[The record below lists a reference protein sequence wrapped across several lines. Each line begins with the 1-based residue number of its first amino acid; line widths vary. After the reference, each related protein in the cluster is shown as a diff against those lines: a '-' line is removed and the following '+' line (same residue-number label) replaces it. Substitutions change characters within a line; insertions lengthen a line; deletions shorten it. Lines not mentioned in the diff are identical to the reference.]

1 MFGLDDQSIPH
12 WQALGSGK
20 KERKSLQ
27 KMLKK
32 LGKKRSRAHSSDS
45 DSSESSE
52 DELDGEAVGQQ
63 NLSQTQL
70 QWYAYVQHTGTEEQM
85 KALKK
90 PEKAF
95 RAEALLQV
103 QTERRNLEAAYVNL
117 YEQWRPRLEQLFS
130 SWQVHRGRQLEAELT
145 ANKLALLAQSPDSS
159 DGAKLRFGWQLD
171 TQRNIVMQRE
181 VELRTI
187 LEELNKMKQSMSF
200 SQQEGK
206 PFEFAELWMKSWRQK
221 QRAFLDENPEAR
233 KELKATEREFDK
245 LQKQIKEKSI
255 IDTLVALRQD
265 AEVRPAPRKG
275 RGEDE
280 RPEKKKRRN
289 EDEPNN
295 RFPPLELV
303 KADKLSESLKGSYI
317 PKLSSATS
325 GYKGKYLL
333 SKPAT
338 EGFKYECAICLRK
351 GHHFMHCGAKEL
363 SLPGVVTRPDGVNKI
378 VTYRE
383 LYKKGLIDAEGK
395 KI

>member
-1 MFGLDDQSIPH
+1 
-12 WQALGSGK
+12 
-20 KERKSLQ
+20 
-27 KMLKK
+27 
-32 LGKKRSRAHSSDS
+32 
-45 DSSESSE
+45 
-52 DELDGEAVGQQ
+52 
-63 NLSQTQL
+63 
-70 QWYAYVQHTGTEEQM
+70 
-85 KALKK
+85 
-90 PEKAF
+90 
-95 RAEALLQV
+95 
-103 QTERRNLEAAYVNL
+103 
-117 YEQWRPRLEQLFS
+117 
-130 SWQVHRGRQLEAELT
+130 
-145 ANKLALLAQSPDSS
+145 
-159 DGAKLRFGWQLD
+159 
-171 TQRNIVMQRE
+171 MQRD

-187 LEELNKMKQSMSF
+187 SEELNKMKQSMSL

-206 PFEFAELWMKSWRQK
+206 PFEFAELWMKSWRQR
-221 QRAFLDENPEAR
+221 QRAFLDENPEAQR
-233 KELKATEREFDK
+233 ELRATEREFDK
-245 LQKQIKEKSI
+245 LQKQIKEKNI

-265 AEVRPAPRKG
+265 SEVRPAPRKG

-295 RFPPLELV
+295 RFPPLELM

-338 EGFKYECAICLRK
+338 EGFKYDCAICLRK

-363 SLPGVVTRPDGVNKI
+363 NLPGVVTRPDGVNKI